1 MLPTI
6 QEYIDSFRQPSDY
19 FKTLQVQSLPSK
31 FDPNEP
37 YFIAGGFA
45 CVFKVK
51 QDNQFWA
58 FKCFLQEDKHRN
70 ERLKILS
77 EFLQQRTENY
87 FLKTHYYTNEL
98 WVCSQL
104 AGDAEYPT
112 LAMPW
117 IEGLTLG
124 EYVHKAAKERNTDA
138 KERNTDALQ
147 TIYDEFLQLA
157 HFLLTNDFAHGDLKH
172 DNILV
177 TQDQN
182 LILID
187 YDGMYLPELA
197 HISSQE
203 LGGHAYQ
210 HPKRTAQDWGKHIDD
225 FSILIILLSLRAF
238 IVLPSLIKNH
248 HTENLLLTDKDLQ
261 NPMQSQ
267 TLQLLWQQN
276 DEPLKHLLGM
286 LLNSLSQNNLRVL
299 EIFGFVER
307 NKPHKFFHWK
317 WWNGLEDKWKRSLRE
332 NVEGNE
338 YEVDFFEKICNL
350 KILNLSYTDIKEL
363 PNWIGNLI
371 NLTELYISEN
381 KLQRLLESIG
391 NLTNLTKLV
400 LDHNPLT
407 ELPNSIGNL
416 INLTTLNLQNNQ
428 LTELPNWIGNL
439 TNLTKLNLCHNH
451 LTELPKSIGNLTKLT
466 ELNLE
471 QNQLTELPNWI
482 GNLINLTYLDLGTVL
497 YFRKNRFIELP
508 ENIGNLINLT
518 ELRAECIHLTRL
530 PNNIRNLA
538 NLTKLY
544 LDSNQLT
551 ELSESIGNLTN
562 LICLD
567 LKKNQLTSLPES
579 IGNLTNLKSLN
590 LAENQLT
597 SLPKSI
603 GNLTILRFL
612 YLKNNPISEEEK
624 EKIKNLL
631 PNCEI
636 IYDEYRDRSDFFNY
650 YR

>member
-6 QEYIDSFRQPSDY
+6 EEYKDSFRETTDY
-19 FKTLQVQSLPSK
+19 FKTLKLQTVPSK
-31 FDPNEP
+31 FDANEP

-45 CVFKVK
+45 CVFKV
-51 QDNQFWA
+51 QQENQFWA

-77 EFLQQRTENY
+77 EFLKQRTENY
-87 FLKTHYYTNEL
+87 FIKTHYYTNEL

-138 KERNTDALQ
+138 LQ
-147 TIYDEFLQLA
+147 TIYDEFLRLA

-225 FSILIILLSLRAF
+225 FSILVILLSLRAF
-238 IVLPSLIKNH
+238 IVLPSLIENH

-307 NKPHKFFHWK
+307 NKVKSNFFDIE
-317 WWNGLEDKWKRSLRE
+317 WWDSLDDEWRNIFRE
-332 NVEGNE
+332 KIGGKEE
-338 YEVDFFEKICNL
+338 EIDFFDKIIKL
-350 KILNLSYTDIKEL
+350 TTLNLRDNQLTEIPD
-363 PNWIGNLI
+363 WIGKLI
-371 NLTELYISEN
+371 NLTKLYLHDNQLTEIPETIRSLTKLTVLTLHKNQLTEIPEIIGSLANLTTLSLSEN
-381 KLQRLLESIG
+381 QLTELPETIRNLTKLTVFALHKNQLTEIPEIIGSLTNLTNLQVWQNKLTKLPISIG
-391 NLTNLTKLV
+391 NLTNLT
-400 LDHNPLT
+400 N
-407 ELPNSIGNL
+407 
-416 INLTTLNLQNNQ
+416 
-428 LTELPNWIGNL
+428 
-439 TNLTKLNLCHNH
+439 
-451 LTELPKSIGNLTKLT
+451 
-466 ELNLE
+466 
-471 QNQLTELPNWI
+471 
-482 GNLINLTYLDLGTVL
+482 
-497 YFRKNRFIELP
+497 
-508 ENIGNLINLT
+508 
-518 ELRAECIHLTRL
+518 
-530 PNNIRNLA
+530 
-538 NLTKLY
+538 LY
-544 LDSNQLT
+544 LGEKSTYRITKMDRKFNQF
-551 ELSESIGNLTN
+551 N
-562 LICLD
+562 
-567 LKKNQLTSLPES
+567 KPW
-579 IGNLTNLKSLN
+579 
-590 LAENQLT
+590 
-597 SLPKSI
+597 
-603 GNLTILRFL
+603 
-612 YLKNNPISEEEK
+612 
-624 EKIKNLL
+624 
-631 PNCEI
+631 I
-636 IYDEYRDRSDFFNY
+636 I
-650 YR
+650 